1 MKRITNP
8 KTLWD
13 VLGKAY
19 DTVYRLQGIEN
30 ILGDEYSLEYL
41 KWLVEAEREGRCVVL
56 PCKDWFEIVFGEQEV
71 FYGIDDAYGEE
82 KIREITVGT
91 AIFSGT
97 DENGFYWEFALNEI
111 GKEIFLT
118 REEAEAALEKMKEGE
133 K

>member
-1 MKRITNP
+1 M
-8 KTLWD
+8 
-13 VLGKAY
+13 
-19 DTVYRLQGIEN
+19 
-30 ILGDEYSLEYL
+30 
-41 KWLVEAEREGRCVVL
+41 VL

-118 REEAEAALEKMKEGE
+118 REEAEAALEKMKEG